1 MASKA
6 AASGG
11 DAAASPAGGG
21 IAGSGF
27 TVVISG
33 QLESGRALGYDSL
46 SAEYFFEAGPDW
58 TRVDGIATGVTQTA
72 FRGGGGASREAVWGM
87 PLDVAYRTTNA
98 YGWPR
103 IGVAVSA
110 IDALGRPV
118 IVGYGSVLVPLAG
131 SGHTRRIRLFAP
143 VSSTLL
149 QRFFAWVTANPPR
162 YWKPNIVTQ
171 GTGREVT
178 RVASSGSVTVTL
190 NVVTRGMT
198 RHGYNAGTE
207 PDSLPAEF
215 VAAGMSSAPGLPG
228 RAAPSEGVP
237 ASLGG
242 VDKVGPMATEV
253 ERLVYKAKL
262 AEEAERFEDMVGF
275 VTALAKQKTLSVEER
290 NLLSVAFKNVVGSK
304 RASWRIL
311 SGIEAKERETGDP
324 ARADRV
330 GGLRGV
336 VEEELAGVC
345 TALLDLI
352 DGTLLPKDATPEGIA
367 FYNKMAGDYNRYMAE
382 FATGPQ
388 RESAAGSAA
397 ARYDAARRAAE
408 GLPATDPIR
417 LGLALN
423 HSVFLLEIMGRHTEA
438 CEVAKAA
445 FDAGVTHVSS
455 LSGADYR
462 DATLILQLMRDNLAL
477 WTEEGAEAGAG
488 AGVGAA

>member
-1 MASKA
+1 
-6 AASGG
+6 
-11 DAAASPAGGG
+11 
-21 IAGSGF
+21 
-27 TVVISG
+27 
-33 QLESGRALGYDSL
+33 
-46 SAEYFFEAGPDW
+46 
-58 TRVDGIATGVTQTA
+58 
-72 FRGGGGASREAVWGM
+72 
-87 PLDVAYRTTNA
+87 
-98 YGWPR
+98 
-103 IGVAVSA
+103 
-110 IDALGRPV
+110 
-118 IVGYGSVLVPLAG
+118 
-131 SGHTRRIRLFAP
+131 
-143 VSSTLL
+143 
-149 QRFFAWVTANPPR
+149 
-162 YWKPNIVTQ
+162 
-171 GTGREVT
+171 
-178 RVASSGSVTVTL
+178 
-190 NVVTRGMT
+190 
-198 RHGYNAGTE
+198 
-207 PDSLPAEF
+207 
-215 VAAGMSSAPGLPG
+215 
-228 RAAPSEGVP
+228 
-237 ASLGG
+237 
-242 VDKVGPMATEV
+242 MATEV
-253 ERLVYKAKL
+253 ERLVYKVRTGPTGERHCPRAPLGARRSGVGASCAQTVAAATELVERMRTPLLWAAAAGAGCAPCARSRRLQPRLDRRAAPLPAPLAQAKL

-311 SGIEAKERETGDP
+311 SGIEAKEREIGDP

>member
-162 YWKPNIVTQ
+162 VSPAPRPVCSLAMRPACRVVLLRVQLPPPLLLLQLQT
-171 GTGREVT
+171 GTCHARPPK
-178 RVASSGSVTVTL
+178 L
-190 NVVTRGMT
+190 
-198 RHGYNAGTE
+198 
-207 PDSLPAEF
+207 PDSARPRRCC
-215 VAAGMSSAPGLPG
+215 G
-228 RAAPSEGVP
+228 RSTG
-237 ASLGG
+237 
-242 VDKVGPMATEV
+242 
-253 ERLVYKAKL
+253 
-262 AEEAERFEDMVGF
+262 
-275 VTALAKQKTLSVEER
+275 
-290 NLLSVAFKNVVGSK
+290 NLTS
-304 RASWRIL
+304 
-311 SGIEAKERETGDP
+311 
-324 ARADRV
+324 
-330 GGLRGV
+330 
-336 VEEELAGVC
+336 
-345 TALLDLI
+345 
-352 DGTLLPKDATPEGIA
+352 
-367 FYNKMAGDYNRYMAE
+367 
-382 FATGPQ
+382 
-388 RESAAGSAA
+388 
-397 ARYDAARRAAE
+397 
-408 GLPATDPIR
+408 
-417 LGLALN
+417 
-423 HSVFLLEIMGRHTEA
+423 
-438 CEVAKAA
+438 
-445 FDAGVTHVSS
+445 
-455 LSGADYR
+455 
-462 DATLILQLMRDNLAL
+462 
-477 WTEEGAEAGAG
+477 
-488 AGVGAA
+488 

>member
-1 MASKA
+1 
-6 AASGG
+6 
-11 DAAASPAGGG
+11 
-21 IAGSGF
+21 
-27 TVVISG
+27 
-33 QLESGRALGYDSL
+33 
-46 SAEYFFEAGPDW
+46 
-58 TRVDGIATGVTQTA
+58 
-72 FRGGGGASREAVWGM
+72 
-87 PLDVAYRTTNA
+87 
-98 YGWPR
+98 
-103 IGVAVSA
+103 
-110 IDALGRPV
+110 
-118 IVGYGSVLVPLAG
+118 
-131 SGHTRRIRLFAP
+131 
-143 VSSTLL
+143 
-149 QRFFAWVTANPPR
+149 
-162 YWKPNIVTQ
+162 
-171 GTGREVT
+171 
-178 RVASSGSVTVTL
+178 
-190 NVVTRGMT
+190 
-198 RHGYNAGTE
+198 
-207 PDSLPAEF
+207 
-215 VAAGMSSAPGLPG
+215 
-228 RAAPSEGVP
+228 
-237 ASLGG
+237 
-242 VDKVGPMATEV
+242 MATEV

>member
-228 RAAPSEGVP
+228 SIGAVSSGPAAAAAAHGPASTAGLSSVGGGGGGLPAPSPLSRSVTGGGARGPPGASGTWQRSSTSRPARTGSPLTGRPEPYRRSGSAGRGGRASGAAP
-237 ASLGG
+237 
-242 VDKVGPMATEV
+242 
-253 ERLVYKAKL
+253 R
-262 AEEAERFEDMVGF
+262 
-275 VTALAKQKTLSVEER
+275 
-290 NLLSVAFKNVVGSK
+290 
-304 RASWRIL
+304 
-311 SGIEAKERETGDP
+311 SGRP
-324 ARADRV
+324 
-330 GGLRGV
+330 
-336 VEEELAGVC
+336 
-345 TALLDLI
+345 
-352 DGTLLPKDATPEGIA
+352 
-367 FYNKMAGDYNRYMAE
+367 
-382 FATGPQ
+382 
-388 RESAAGSAA
+388 GSAA
-397 ARYDAARRAAE
+397 DGAEPDDAKQAEPDDEGDSAPASKAEPDDDGDAGGAGGAGGAGEAPAPAPARRSRDSKGVPRSSRGRASGEEGTASPRGGSSLPPVSSRSAARRGSDASA
-408 GLPATDPIR
+408 GSGDSRRSRGGSA
-417 LGLALN
+417 LGQYGGA
-423 HSVFLLEIMGRHTEA
+423 SGSRRAMGHGT
-438 CEVAKAA
+438 
-445 FDAGVTHVSS
+445 GGGGGSS
-455 LSGADYR
+455 MDL
-462 DATLILQLMRDNLAL
+462 
-477 WTEEGAEAGAG
+477 
-488 AGVGAA
+488 